1 MKPRT
6 CAQCG
11 CTDRTPC
18 TVNVLDGDGLPA
30 MTRPCAWSTS
40 AQLLVIAAARAELV
54 RDVDADLCDGCGS
67 AGVVPVKRQVLLELD
82 EESYQ
87 LLRVLKQ
94 SPALVGT
101 VARGVVD
108 VLQHLVASA
117 ADGVRRPG
125 AWERGWIE

>member
-1 MKPRT
+1 
-6 CAQCG
+6 
-11 CTDRTPC
+11 
-18 TVNVLDGDGLPA
+18 

-125 AWERGWIE
+125 AWERGWIEQSFGEVNEDAIEQDPEVEWYVRPRRGGR